1 MSKLISKTKS
11 NFRGEIVV
19 MFHCALAL
27 DALRTNKVNSSP
39 RRSLRVAELVV
50 VVRILLLLL
59 LLLRWFSS
67 SKYCLDGQMC
77 FILQQISIPTRKN
90 VSV

>member
-1 MSKLISKTKS
+1 MSKLNSKTKL
-11 NFRGEIVV
+11 NFRDLIHF

-50 VVRILLLLL
+50 VVRIL
-59 LLLRWFSS
+59 FEAQG
-67 SKYCLDGQMC
+67 C
-77 FILQQISIPTRKN
+77 RK
-90 VSV
+90 VLKTGGAR